1 MVWDLKPGIIYG
13 PVDSRR
19 LGRSLG
25 INLSPSGYK
34 LCSFNC
40 VYCHYGWT
48 RKLAASFDPFNDDL
62 PSRLEVAAAV
72 EEALK
77 PGIEF
82 DYITFS
88 GNGEPTLHPDFPELV
103 GDVIRLRDLYRPRA
117 RLGLLSNSTGLAHK
131 SVREVIPRID
141 FPMFKLDVGTEA
153 TFKAVNRPA
162 RGITFAAIVD
172 SLESLSDIII
182 QSVLIDGNP
191 SNVTE
196 DELDAYFDLLMR
208 IKPREAHIY
217 SIDRPVPKTDIELV
231 SPERLE
237 EIAEAGRKKT
247 GIRIIAFY
255 PRHKAYRR
263 V

>member
-1 MVWDLKPGIIYG
+1 MALALKPGIIYG
-13 PVDSRR
+13 PVNSRR

-48 RKLAASFDPFNDDL
+48 RKLTSSFDTFHDDL
-62 PSRLEVAAAV
+62 PGRVEIDAAV

-103 GDVIRLRDLYRPRA
+103 DDVIALRNLYRPA
-117 RLGLLSNSTGLAHK
+117 VKLGLLSNSSGLVHE
-131 SVREVIPRID
+131 SVRRVVSKID
-141 FPMFKLDVGTEA
+141 FPMFKLDAGTEA
-153 TFKAVNRPA
+153 TFRAINRPA
-162 RGITFAAIVD
+162 KGISFKTIVD
-172 SLESLSDIII
+172 GLTSVSNIII
-182 QSVLIDGNP
+182 QSVLIDGDP

-196 DELDAYFDLLMR
+196 AELDAYFGLLTQ
-208 IKPREAHIY
+208 IKPREVHIY
-217 SIDRPVPKTDIELV
+217 SIDRPVPKSSIALV
-231 SPERLE
+231 PPERLE
-237 EIAEAGRKKT
+237 KIAERGRRQT

-255 PRHKAYRR
+255 PR
-263 V
+263 